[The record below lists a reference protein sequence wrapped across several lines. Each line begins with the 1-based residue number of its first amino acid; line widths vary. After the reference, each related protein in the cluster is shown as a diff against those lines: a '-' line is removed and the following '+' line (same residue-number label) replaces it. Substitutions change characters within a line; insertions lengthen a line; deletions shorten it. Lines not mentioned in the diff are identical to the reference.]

1 MATKTHLLTREGM
14 EKLKKELELL
24 TGQRRR
30 EVIERIQEA
39 VAHGDLSENAD
50 YAQAKEEQSFI
61 EGRIMELEEIL
72 KNAEIIESNGSRNI
86 VSVGS
91 TVKVKVNGE
100 ERSYT
105 IVGSNE
111 ANPAAG
117 RISNE
122 SLVGQKLI
130 GAKPGDKVMI
140 ETPGGK
146 NEYQIVEI
154 S

>member
-1 MATKTHLLTREGM
+1 MADKKHLLTQEGLD
-14 EKLKKELELL
+14 KLKKELELL

-61 EGRIMELEEIL
+61 EGRIQELEDIL
-72 KNAEIIESNGSRNI
+72 KNAEIIHSTANRNL

-91 TVKVKVNGE
+91 TVKVRVSDN
-100 ERSYT
+100 ERTYT

-122 SLVGQKLI
+122 SIVGQKLI
-130 GAKPGDKVMI
+130 GAKPGDKVDI
-140 ETPGGK
+140 ETPSGK
-146 NEYQIVEI
+146 NTYEVIEI

>member
-1 MATKTHLLTREGM
+1 MPKRHLLTQEGLD
-14 EKLKKELELL
+14 KLKKELGVL
-24 TGQRRR
+24 TKERRK
-30 EVIERIQEA
+30 EIIERIQEA

-61 EGRIMELEEIL
+61 EGRIQELEEIL
-72 KNAEIIESNGSRNI
+72 KNAEVIKAGSGNI

-91 TVKVKVNGE
+91 TVKVRINGG

-111 ANPAAG
+111 ANPGQG

-122 SLVGQKLI
+122 SMVGQKLI
-130 GAKPGDKVMI
+130 GAKPGDKIAI

-146 NEYQIVEI
+146 AEYEIVEI

>member
-1 MATKTHLLTREGM
+1 MPKQHLLTQEGLD
-14 EKLKKELELL
+14 KLKKELELL
-24 TGQRRR
+24 TGQRRK

-61 EGRIMELEEIL
+61 EGRIQELEEIL
-72 KNAEIIESNGSRNI
+72 KNAEIIRSHGGNV

-91 TVKVKVNGE
+91 TVRVKVGDN
-100 ERSYT
+100 ERTYT

-111 ANPAAG
+111 ANPAEG

-122 SLVGQKLI
+122 SIVGQKLI
-130 GAKPGDKVMI
+130 GAKLGDKIKI

-146 NEYQIVEI
+146 NEYEILQI